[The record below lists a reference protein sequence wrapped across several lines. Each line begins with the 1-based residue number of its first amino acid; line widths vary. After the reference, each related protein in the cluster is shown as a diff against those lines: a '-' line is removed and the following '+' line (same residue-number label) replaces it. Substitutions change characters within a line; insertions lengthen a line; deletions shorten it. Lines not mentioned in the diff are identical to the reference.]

1 MYGSLRYAET
11 LLSDLLGNLLMTYQ
25 TDQIKHYR
33 NVTTD
38 QSNTIDAS
46 DDDGDEYVD
55 FGSYGDEYEWETER
69 RDA

>member
-1 MYGSLRYAET
+1 MHCFLSYAET
-11 LLSDLLGNLLMTYQ
+11 LLSDLLGNLLTAYQ
-25 TDQIKHYR
+25 TDQIKHYK

-38 QSNTIDAS
+38 QSNAIDAS